1 MASILVL
8 AALIFAV
15 ICSAT
20 TTATAHDSCTLLG
33 HILPRNQVLFPSDES
48 YKTVNDRWSLT
59 AKLEPSCVVLP
70 TSAQDVSSALKV
82 LVTRSTLFAVKSKG
96 HNAITGFNNINGGV
110 TIDLSW
116 INETTLAKDR
126 SLVRL
131 GSGAAWVDAYRKL
144 NSQGVS
150 FPGGRCSTT
159 GVGGLTLGGGIS
171 FYSAKVGFVAD
182 NVLNF
187 EVVLAS
193 GKIVNANM
201 DHNSDLFMAL
211 KGGSSNFGI
220 VTRFEV
226 KAFKDYGRIFGGGV
240 FSKATTDTTSQS
252 LNGVY
257 NFVKQNHK
265 DEDAAL
271 ATIFNYNAT
280 GKYILN
286 SMVYTKPVA
295 IPAIFKAQF
304 SIPHI
309 ANDMRIRTMAD
320 MTEQV
325 TTFLPWGYRDLFAT
339 ATIVNKMSVIEAAHR
354 ISDQI
359 YEEVQHVP
367 DLVWNFYFEPLP
379 RLFTDHSEQLGGNIM
394 GLNRTQE
401 DLIVMMLNPRW
412 RDAEYDAEM
421 ADAAEAWVDS
431 IRQSANRL
439 SGSNDFQFL
448 NYAAKFQRPLESYG
462 PPNLDFMRHVSFKYD
477 PHEIFQNL
485 MPGAYKISR

>member
-1 MASILVL
+1 MAGILVL
-8 AALIFAV
+8 AALIFAF

-20 TTATAHDSCTLLG
+20 EIATAHGSCTLLS
-33 HILPRNQVLFPSDES
+33 HILSPNQVLFPSDES
-48 YKTVNDRWSLT
+48 YAQVNDRWSLT
-59 AKLEPSCVVLP
+59 AQLEPSCIVLP
-70 TSAQDVSSALKV
+70 TSAQEVASVLKV
-82 LVTRSTLFAVKSKG
+82 LVSRSTMFAVKSKG
-96 HNAITGFNNINGGV
+96 HKPITGFNNINSGV

-116 INETTLAKDR
+116 INETSLAEDR
-126 SLVRL
+126 SFVRL

-171 FYSAKVGFVAD
+171 FYSANVGFVAD

-193 GKIVNANM
+193 GKIINANR

-220 VTRFEV
+220 VTRFDV
-226 KAFKDYGRIFGGGV
+226 RAFEDYGRIFGGGV

-257 NFVKQNHK
+257 DFVKQNHK

-295 IPAIFKAQF
+295 IPAIFKLKF
-304 SIPHI
+304 PFLTS
-309 ANDMRIRTMAD
+309 R
-320 MTEQV
+320 MT
-325 TTFLPWGYRDLFAT
+325 
-339 ATIVNKMSVIEAAHR
+339 
-354 ISDQI
+354 
-359 YEEVQHVP
+359 
-367 DLVWNFYFEPLP
+367 
-379 RLFTDHSEQLGGNIM
+379 
-394 GLNRTQE
+394 
-401 DLIVMMLNPRW
+401 
-412 RDAEYDAEM
+412 
-421 ADAAEAWVDS
+421 
-431 IRQSANRL
+431 
-439 SGSNDFQFL
+439 
-448 NYAAKFQRPLESYG
+448 
-462 PPNLDFMRHVSFKYD
+462 
-477 PHEIFQNL
+477 
-485 MPGAYKISR
+485 